1 MSQEVEK
8 IKEILEKEIK
18 PMLKLHLGSLDF
30 VDFKEG
36 VVSVRF
42 QGTCKGCPL
51 SNLTLKTGIESLLKE
66 KIAGVEKV
74 EAIE

>member
-1 MSQEVEK
+1 MEEK

-18 PMLKLHLGSLDF
+18 PMLKMHLGSLDF
-30 VDFKEG
+30 IGFERG

-51 SNLTLKTGIESLLKE
+51 SNLTLKAGIETILKE
-66 KIAGVEKV
+66 KVAGVERV
-74 EAIE
+74 DSVV

>member
-1 MSQEVEK
+1 MIEEEIKQVLEREV
-8 IKEILEKEIK
+8 K

-30 VDFKEG
+30 VDFKNG

-51 SNLTLKTGIESLLKE
+51 SNLTLKTGIEALLKE

-74 EAIE
+74 EAVE

>member
-1 MSQEVEK
+1 MVEEK
-8 IKEILEKEIK
+8 IKNILEHEIK

-30 VDFKEG
+30 VGFKNG
-36 VVSVRF
+36 IVNIRF

-51 SNLTLKTGIESLLKE
+51 SNLTLKTGIETLLKE
-66 KIAGVEKV
+66 KVKGVEKV

>member
-1 MSQEVEK
+1 MVEEK
-8 IKEILEKEIK
+8 IREVLEKEIK

-30 VDFKEG
+30 VGFENG

-51 SNLTLKTGIESLLKE
+51 SNLTLKTGIEALLKE
-66 KIAGVEKV
+66 KIPAVEKV
-74 EAIE
+74 EAVD

>member
-1 MSQEVEK
+1 MSQEAIQ
-8 IKEILEKEIK
+8 IKNILEKEIK

-30 VDFKEG
+30 IDFKDG

-42 QGTCKGCPL
+42 QGTCRGCPL
-51 SNLTLKTGIESLLKE
+51 SNLTLKAGIESLLKE
-66 KIAGVEKV
+66 KVAGVEKV